1 MSFFFFFKLKLKTT
15 HWIVI
20 NMYEHGRR
28 IQMFDKLRLNTL
40 PMALAPTTHTDPV
53 ILNSAV
59 FED

>member
-1 MSFFFFFKLKLKTT
+1 
-15 HWIVI
+15 
-20 NMYEHGRR
+20 
-28 IQMFDKLRLNTL
+28 MFDKLRLNTL